1 MIFYVKTVYN
11 IYKEGRGKLPNM
23 KPSREFLEKYIN
35 ELDID
40 VKINQFNLKEVQLS
54 LPGIK
59 HKWAG
64 RLIRHKI
71 DLNDLNLKRNQK
83 INEITSQ
90 IEHQSPTPLPKLVI
104 EKTAVKHPVIVEID
118 TEITYIKLTIDLLEK
133 TEKTLSSM
141 TFDISNIV
149 KIITIET
156 T

>member
-1 MIFYVKTVYN
+1 MSSA
-11 IYKEGRGKLPNM
+11 KELLN
-23 KPSREFLEKYIN
+23 KYIE
-35 ELDID
+35 ELDKD
-40 VKINQFNLKEVQLS
+40 VRLDQFNLKDAQLS

-71 DLNDLNLKRNQK
+71 ELNELTVKRALKLKEICNLVQM
-83 INEITSQ
+83 
-90 IEHQSPTPLPKLVI
+90 QSPTALPNTVV
-104 EKTAVKHPVIVEID
+104 EKNAVKHSDIITID
-118 TEITYIKLTIDLLEK
+118 SDITYTKLIIEFLEK

>member
-1 MIFYVKTVYN
+1 MSSA
-11 IYKEGRGKLPNM
+11 KELLN
-23 KPSREFLEKYIN
+23 KYIE
-35 ELDID
+35 ELDKD
-40 VKINQFNLKEVQLS
+40 VKLDQFNLKEAQLS
-54 LPGIK
+54 LPGVK

-71 DLNDLNLKRNQK
+71 DLNELTFKRSQKLKEICNLVQM
-83 INEITSQ
+83 
-90 IEHQSPTPLPKLVI
+90 QSPTTLPNTVV
-104 EKTAVKHPVIVEID
+104 ERNAVKHSDIISIDSEINY
-118 TEITYIKLTIDLLEK
+118 TKLIIEFLEK

>member
-1 MIFYVKTVYN
+1 MSSA
-11 IYKEGRGKLPNM
+11 KELLN
-23 KPSREFLEKYIN
+23 KYIE
-35 ELDID
+35 ELDKD
-40 VKINQFNLKEVQLS
+40 VKLDQFNLKEAQLS

-71 DLNDLNLKRNQK
+71 DLNELAVKRSQKLKEICNLVQM
-83 INEITSQ
+83 
-90 IEHQSPTPLPKLVI
+90 QSPTTLPNTVVERNAIKHSDIISIDSEINYTKLII
-104 EKTAVKHPVIVEID
+104 EF
-118 TEITYIKLTIDLLEK
+118 LEK

>member
-1 MIFYVKTVYN
+1 MSSA
-11 IYKEGRGKLPNM
+11 KELLN
-23 KPSREFLEKYIN
+23 KYIE
-35 ELDID
+35 ELDKD
-40 VKINQFNLKEVQLS
+40 VKLDQFNLKEAQLA

-71 DLNDLNLKRNQK
+71 ELNELTVKRSLKLK
-83 INEITSQ
+83 EICNIVQ
-90 IEHQSPTPLPKLVI
+90 MQSPTTLPNTVV
-104 EKTAVKHPVIVEID
+104 ERNAVKHSDIISIDNEINY
-118 TEITYIKLTIDLLEK
+118 TKLIIEFLEK

>member
-1 MIFYVKTVYN
+1 MSSA
-11 IYKEGRGKLPNM
+11 KELLN
-23 KPSREFLEKYIN
+23 KYIE
-35 ELDID
+35 ELDKD
-40 VKINQFNLKEVQLS
+40 VKLDQFNLKDVQLS

-71 DLNDLNLKRNQK
+71 DLNELTFRRSQKLKEICNLVQM
-83 INEITSQ
+83 
-90 IEHQSPTPLPKLVI
+90 QSPTTLPNTVV
-104 EKTAVKHPVIVEID
+104 ERNAVKHSDIISIDSEINY
-118 TEITYIKLTIDLLEK
+118 TKLIIEFLEK

>member
-1 MIFYVKTVYN
+1 MSSA
-11 IYKEGRGKLPNM
+11 KELLN
-23 KPSREFLEKYIN
+23 KYIE
-35 ELDID
+35 ELDKD
-40 VKINQFNLKEVQLS
+40 VKLDQFNLKDAQLS
-54 LPGIK
+54 LPGVK

-71 DLNDLNLKRNQK
+71 DLNELTFRRSQKLKEICNLVQM
-83 INEITSQ
+83 
-90 IEHQSPTPLPKLVI
+90 QSPTTLPNTVV
-104 EKTAVKHPVIVEID
+104 ERNAVKHSDIISIDSEINY
-118 TEITYIKLTIDLLEK
+118 TKLIIEFLEK

>member
-1 MIFYVKTVYN
+1 MSSA
-11 IYKEGRGKLPNM
+11 KELLN
-23 KPSREFLEKYIN
+23 KYIE
-35 ELDID
+35 ELDKD
-40 VKINQFNLKEVQLS
+40 VKLDQFNLKDAQLS

-71 DLNDLNLKRNQK
+71 ELNELTVKRALKLKEICNLVQM
-83 INEITSQ
+83 
-90 IEHQSPTPLPKLVI
+90 QSPTALPNTVV
-104 EKTAVKHPVIVEID
+104 EKNAVKHSDIITID
-118 TEITYIKLTIDLLEK
+118 SDITYTKLIIEFLEK

>member
-1 MIFYVKTVYN
+1 MSSA
-11 IYKEGRGKLPNM
+11 KELLN
-23 KPSREFLEKYIN
+23 KYIE
-35 ELDID
+35 ELDKD
-40 VKINQFNLKEVQLS
+40 VKLDQFNLKDAQLS

-71 DLNDLNLKRNQK
+71 DLNELTFRRSQKLKEICNLVQM
-83 INEITSQ
+83 
-90 IEHQSPTPLPKLVI
+90 QSPTTLPNTVV
-104 EKTAVKHPVIVEID
+104 ERNAVKHSDIISIDSEINY
-118 TEITYIKLTIDLLEK
+118 TKLIIEFLEK

>member
-1 MIFYVKTVYN
+1 MSSA
-11 IYKEGRGKLPNM
+11 KELLN
-23 KPSREFLEKYIN
+23 KYIE
-35 ELDID
+35 ELDKD
-40 VKINQFNLKEVQLS
+40 VKLDQFNLKEAQLA

-71 DLNDLNLKRNQK
+71 ELNELTVKRSLKLK
-83 INEITSQ
+83 EICNIVQ
-90 IEHQSPTPLPKLVI
+90 MQSPTTLPNTVV
-104 EKTAVKHPVIVEID
+104 ERNAVKHSDIIYIDSEINY
-118 TEITYIKLTIDLLEK
+118 TKLIIEFLEK

>member
-1 MIFYVKTVYN
+1 MSSA
-11 IYKEGRGKLPNM
+11 KELLN
-23 KPSREFLEKYIN
+23 KYIE
-35 ELDID
+35 ELDKD
-40 VKINQFNLKEVQLS
+40 VKLDQFNLKEAQLS
-54 LPGIK
+54 LPGVK

-71 DLNDLNLKRNQK
+71 DLNELTVKRALKLKEICNLVQM
-83 INEITSQ
+83 
-90 IEHQSPTPLPKLVI
+90 QSPTTLPNTVV
-104 EKTAVKHPVIVEID
+104 ERNAVKHLDIISIDSEINY
-118 TEITYIKLTIDLLEK
+118 TKLIIEFLEK

>member
-1 MIFYVKTVYN
+1 MSSA
-11 IYKEGRGKLPNM
+11 KELLNKYI
-23 KPSREFLEKYIN
+23 EELEK
-35 ELDID
+35 D
-40 VKINQFNLKEVQLS
+40 VKLDQFNLKEAQLS
-54 LPGIK
+54 LPSIK

-71 DLNDLNLKRNQK
+71 DLNELTVKRAIKLREISNQ
-83 INEITSQ
+83 IQ
-90 IEHQSPTPLPKLVI
+90 MQSPTALPNTIAEKNAIKHIDIISIDSDINYTKLII
-104 EKTAVKHPVIVEID
+104 EF
-118 TEITYIKLTIDLLEK
+118 LEK

>member
-1 MIFYVKTVYN
+1 MSSA
-11 IYKEGRGKLPNM
+11 KELLN
-23 KPSREFLEKYIN
+23 KYIE
-35 ELDID
+35 ELDKD
-40 VKINQFNLKEVQLS
+40 VKLDQFNLKEAQLA

-71 DLNDLNLKRNQK
+71 ELNELTVKRSLKLK
-83 INEITSQ
+83 EICNIVQ
-90 IEHQSPTPLPKLVI
+90 MQSPTTLPNTVV
-104 EKTAVKHPVIVEID
+104 ERNAVKHSDIISIDSEINY
-118 TEITYIKLTIDLLEK
+118 TKLIIEFLEK

>member
-1 MIFYVKTVYN
+1 MSST
-11 IYKEGRGKLPNM
+11 KELLDKYIT
-23 KPSREFLEKYIN
+23 ELEK
-35 ELDID
+35 D
-40 VKINQFNLKEVQLS
+40 VKLDQFNLKEAQLG

-71 DLNDLNLKRNQK
+71 DLNELTVKRAIKIREVANLIQM
-83 INEITSQ
+83 
-90 IEHQSPTPLPKLVI
+90 QSPTSLPNTVVERNAVKHIDIVLIDSEITYTKLVI
-104 EKTAVKHPVIVEID
+104 EF
-118 TEITYIKLTIDLLEK
+118 LEK

>member
-1 MIFYVKTVYN
+1 MSSA
-11 IYKEGRGKLPNM
+11 KELLN
-23 KPSREFLEKYIN
+23 KYIE
-35 ELDID
+35 ELDKD
-40 VKINQFNLKEVQLS
+40 VRLDQFNLKDAQLS

-71 DLNDLNLKRNQK
+71 ELNELTVKRTLKLKEICNLVQM
-83 INEITSQ
+83 
-90 IEHQSPTPLPKLVI
+90 QSPTALPN
-104 EKTAVKHPVIVEID
+104 TIVEKNAIKHSDIISID
-118 TEITYIKLTIDLLEK
+118 SDITYTKLIIEFLEK

>member
-1 MIFYVKTVYN
+1 MSSA
-11 IYKEGRGKLPNM
+11 KEL
-23 KPSREFLEKYIN
+23 LHKYIE
-35 ELDID
+35 ELDKD
-40 VKINQFNLKEVQLS
+40 VKLDQFNLKEAQLS

-59 HKWAG
+59 HKWTG

-71 DLNDLNLKRNQK
+71 DVNELTVKRALKLKDICNLVQM
-83 INEITSQ
+83 
-90 IEHQSPTPLPKLVI
+90 QSPTTLPNTVVERNAVRHVDIISIDSEISYTKLII
-104 EKTAVKHPVIVEID
+104 EF
-118 TEITYIKLTIDLLEK
+118 LEK